1 MQILFPSFNLNV
13 SVFYFEYSMQ
23 YLSNLCGPLV
33 INQNTMPSPAQIMFM
48 SSLINNVPE
57 LSPKHYY
64 LYAIL
69 NTHSDIYFKN

>member
-1 MQILFPSFNLNV
+1 
-13 SVFYFEYSMQ
+13 MQ

-57 LSPKHYY
+57 LSPEHYY
-64 LYAIL
+64 LYAIR
-69 NTHSDIYFKN
+69 NPHSDIYFKN